1 MSMTASAGTATE
13 EQLGRLA
20 AAIAEELATDGRMAG
35 PASVQESPSQLV
47 VDDQVAGVW
56 STLEGGLVVTII
68 AAVDHLP
75 AGVGGDEAALIA
87 LLSGPLAAGAA
98 VCGMQPGPIEAFI
111 GLDTLAG
118 VFAPLGG
125 TPVVVGSGIFL
136 GDVAVASVGVLAPDA
151 TAVGMAPVVTAD
163 QTPPVTP
170 SGGGLNLA
178 LIADVELEVS
188 AELGSTRLPMAELLA
203 LQPGSI
209 VELDRP
215 QGAPVDV
222 LVNGTLIA
230 RGEVIVVD
238 DAYAV
243 RVTEVV
249 SERHER

>member
-111 GLDTLAG
+111 G
-118 VFAPLGG
+118 LGG

>member
-1 MSMTASAGTATE
+1 MSMTASAGTETE
-13 EQLGRLA
+13 EHLGRLA

-35 PASVQESPSQLV
+35 PPSVQESPSQLV

-56 STLEGGLVVTII
+56 STLEGGLVVAII

-75 AGVGGDEAALIA
+75 AGVGDDEGALTA
-87 LLSGPLAAGAA
+87 LLSGPLAAGIA
-98 VCGMQPGPIEAFI
+98 VCGMQPGPVHAFV

-118 VFAPLGG
+118 VFASLGG
-125 TPVVVGSGIFL
+125 TPTVIGSGIFL
-136 GDVAVASVGVLAPDA
+136 GDVAVASVGVLAPETP
-151 TAVGMAPVVTAD
+151 TAGEIPRAPAG
-163 QTPPVTP
+163 QTSPVTP

-188 AELGSTRLPMAELLA
+188 AELGTTRLPMAELLA

-238 DAYAV
+238 DVYAV